1 MRPVAY
7 TNWTGCYVGGAVGNS
22 WGHSSGYATT
32 AATTAGPAAPAVP
45 AGVPVV
51 LPATQLSQ
59 GFDMTGFTGGFYGGC
74 QVQFGVWVVGA
85 EGDWSS
91 NNKEGQAFGVEWS
104 RGASL

>member
-1 MRPVAY
+1 Y

-32 AATTAGPAAPAVP
+32 ATTTAGPAAPARP
-45 AGVPVV
+45 AGVPIV

-85 EGDWSS
+85 EGDWSM
-91 NNKEGQAFGVEWS
+91 NNKEGQAFGVN
-104 RGASL
+104 GVGGFTVG